1 MFCCWPV
8 DVTTWLQ
15 RIWHSC
21 KHVSQQTGVPVT
33 VKTIAVISQKGGNG
47 KTTITV
53 HLAALAAE
61 TQRVIIMDLDPQ
73 GSAIEWATR
82 RGDKPPDITP
92 AHPAS
97 LAKEIE
103 RARADGY
110 KLVIIDTAP
119 HADHTALQ
127 AARAAD
133 LVVIPCRPATFD
145 IAAIAATLDLCRLAN
160 KQSVVVINSA
170 PIRSK
175 VVEEAVEAIREKG
188 GKVSPVVIRQRVAFQ
203 HCLIDGRTAGE
214 FEPDGAA
221 ASEIAELLAYLQTKG
236 RA

>member
-1 MFCCWPV
+1 M
-8 DVTTWLQ
+8 
-15 RIWHSC
+15 
-21 KHVSQQTGVPVT
+21 
-33 VKTIAVISQKGGNG
+33 KTIAVISQKGGNG
-47 KTTITV
+47 KTTIAV

-82 RGDKPPDITP
+82 RGNKPPDITP

-97 LAKEIE
+97 LAKEIA
-103 RARADGY
+103 RAKADGY
-110 KLVIIDTAP
+110 DLVFIDTAP

-145 IAAIAATLDLCRLAN
+145 IAAIAATLDLCKLAN
-160 KQSVVVINSA
+160 KQAAVVLNSA

-175 VVEEAVEAIREKG
+175 VVDEAIEAIREKG
-188 GKVSPVVIRQRVAFQ
+188 GIVSPVVIRQRVAFQ

-214 FEPDGAA
+214 FEPGGAA
-221 ASEIAELLAYLQTKG
+221 AIEVADLLANLQTW
-236 RA
+236 RHV